1 MRLGVRAVINDIMVS
16 SWSDLNHQLFE
27 GSWQEPLK
35 RFRSNY
41 VYRGLSHS
49 SYELKTSLIR
59 LGGAY
64 ERLENHILRNF
75 RKYAH
80 RDAVSGDSIWN
91 WLAVA
96 QHHGL
101 PTRLLDWTFSPYVA
115 AHFATANLEHLG
127 VDGVIWCVDY
137 VEAHKYLPP
146 SLREILEKEGANGF
160 TVEMLTRAAGTLPEF
175 DGLSTADFVVFFEP
189 PSLDDRIVNQYALF
203 STISNPTALLNQW
216 LAAHPGLCRRII
228 IPSTLKWEVRDKL
241 DQTNITERVLFP
253 GLDGL
258 SHWLKRH
265 YSPHGN
271 LL

>member
-1 MRLGVRAVINDIMVS
+1 VVDITVT

-27 GSWQEPLK
+27 GSWHEPLK

-127 VDGVIWCVDY
+127 VEGVIWCVDY
-137 VEAHKYLPP
+137 VEAHKYLPA
-146 SLREILEKEGANGF
+146 SLREILEQEGANGF
-160 TVEMLTRAAGTLPEF
+160 TVEMLSRAADKLPEF
-175 DGLSTADFVVFFEP
+175 DKLSFLSRRLLMIASSTSMPFFR
-189 PSLDDRIVNQYALF
+189 PSPIQF
-203 STISNPTALLNQW
+203 PCWTGGWP
-216 LAAHPGLCRRII
+216 I
-228 IPSTLKWEVRDKL
+228 IPACVE
-241 DQTNITERVLFP
+241 E
-253 GLDGL
+253 
-258 SHWLKRH
+258 
-265 YSPHGN
+265 
-271 LL
+271 